1 VTLLFF
7 SDIPWEHLYQRPQQL
22 ASRLAQRWHVLWI
35 EPATLGAP
43 RKWTPARIQDRLDL
57 LTVPMFPH
65 YARNKPLRILSRF
78 LSSLPPARWILH
90 RGQRFLLRRALKRL
104 GIARSE
110 IIAVVENFQY
120 IALVEYLRPVAMVF
134 DYIDDAFGFIEYPAY
149 VREDWRKT
157 IRMAATVTA
166 TAPALQRQIQRENP
180 ASVHLVEN
188 GVDVAAYATDLPAP
202 RPPDMPAPT
211 KPIIIYVGTIARW
224 FDFGLLETLLRTI
237 PEYEFV
243 LVGPAHPEITLRL
256 TEMRD
261 FTNLHVL
268 GRRPHASVPAYLN
281 ASTVGIIPFSRNRL
295 TEGVNPVKLYEYA
308 AAGLPI
314 VTSAFSDDLG
324 RFRDIAFISST
335 PEEFSAQ
342 VKLAV
347 DRAHDAGHTARLR
360 QFARENDWTVRA
372 ETIASLLTQHTHTNM
387 NRLHQP

>member
-1 VTLLFF
+1 MTLLFF

-43 RKWTPARIQDRLDL
+43 RKWTPLRVQDGLDL
-57 LTVPMFPH
+57 LTVPMFPLF
-65 YARNKPLRILSRF
+65 ARSKPVRIFSRC
-78 LSSLPPARWILH
+78 LGILPPARWILEH
-90 RGQRFLLRRALKRL
+90 IQRILLRRALKRL
-104 GIARSE
+104 GIPRNE
-110 IIAVVENFQY
+110 IIAVVENFQC

-166 TAPALQRQIQRENP
+166 TAPALQRQVQHENP

-188 GVDVAAYATDLPAP
+188 GVDVAAFAVDPPAP

-243 LVGPAHPEITLRL
+243 LVGPVHPEVTLRL

-268 GRRPHASVPAYLN
+268 GKRTHTSIPAYLT

-308 AAGLPI
+308 AAGLPM
-314 VTSAFSDDLG
+314 VTTAFSDDLG
-324 RFRDIAFISST
+324 RFRDIAFISDT
-335 PEEFSAQ
+335 PEEFCAQ

-347 DRAHDAGHTARLR
+347 DRSHDAVHAARLR
-360 QFARENDWTVRA
+360 QFARENDWTMRA
-372 ETIASLLTQHTHTNM
+372 ETIASLLTQYTHTNT